1 MCYISDFASL
11 LVFFIGITSS
21 AIGLNICVITA
32 GSKKYKSIKRKKK
45 KRPHETVLLA
55 KSKLKS
61 IMVLIS
67 KALMD
72 LYISHGVFVLTN
84 NVQKEYDEMK
94 EDLIRPSDLATQK
107 FIEDYSLYTKQ
118 CYHIV

>member
-21 AIGLNICVITA
+21 AIGWNIWVVTA
-32 GSKKYKSIKRKKK
+32 GSKKYKSIIRKKK

-61 IMVLIS
+61 IVVLIS
-67 KALMD
+67 KVAID
-72 LYISHGVFVLTN
+72 LSISHGVFVLTN
-84 NVQKEYDEMK
+84 NRQKEYNEMK
-94 EDLIRPSDLATQK
+94 EEIKDLKT
-107 FIEDYSLYTKQ
+107 
-118 CYHIV
+118 

>member
-32 GSKKYKSIKRKKK
+32 GSKKYKSIIRKKK
-45 KRPHETVLLA
+45 KKPHETVLLA

-61 IMVLIS
+61 IVVLIS
-67 KALMD
+67 KALID
-72 LYISHGVFVLTN
+72 LYINQGVFVLIN
-84 NVQKEYDEMK
+84 NVQNNMMK
-94 EDLIRPSDLATQK
+94 
-107 FIEDYSLYTKQ
+107 
-118 CYHIV
+118 

>member
-21 AIGLNICVITA
+21 AIGLNIWIVTA
-32 GSKKYKSIKRKKK
+32 GSKIIRKKK

-61 IMVLIS
+61 LVVLIS
-67 KALMD
+67 KALID

-84 NVQKEYDEMK
+84 NMQKEYDEMK
-94 EDLIRPSDLATQK
+94 EEIKDLKT
-107 FIEDYSLYTKQ
+107 
-118 CYHIV
+118 

>member
-94 EDLIRPSDLATQK
+94 EDLIRP
-107 FIEDYSLYTKQ
+107 
-118 CYHIV
+118 